1 MRMTSLQWLLEQ
13 LDAEIK
19 SIYKEEIE
27 TALEIE
33 QEQIEEA
40 FRIGE
45 DNNDS
50 HHYVGRKIHK
60 NGQDYYNKSFKK

>member
-1 MRMTSLQWLLEQ
+1 MTSVQWLVRELGLEISE
-13 LDAEIK
+13 AV
-19 SIYKEEIE
+19 E

-33 QEQIEEA
+33 REQIEEA

-50 HHYVGRKIHK
+50 NHYVGRKIHQ

>member
-1 MRMTSLQWLLEQ
+1 MTSVQWLVRELGLEISE
-13 LDAEIK
+13 AV
-19 SIYKEEIE
+19 E

-33 QEQIEEA
+33 REQIEEA

-50 HHYVGRKIHK
+50 HHYVGRKIHQ

>member
-1 MRMTSLQWLLEQ
+1 MRMTSVQWLVRELGLEMSE
-13 LDAEIK
+13 AV
-19 SIYKEEIE
+19 E

-50 HHYVGRKIHK
+50 HHYVGRKIHQ

>member
-1 MRMTSLQWLLEQ
+1 MTSVQWLVRELGLEMSE
-13 LDAEIK
+13 AV
-19 SIYKEEIE
+19 E

-50 HHYVGRKIHK
+50 HHYVGRKIHQ

>member
-1 MRMTSLQWLLEQ
+1 MTSVQWLVRELGLEMSE
-13 LDAEIK
+13 AV
-19 SIYKEEIE
+19 E

-40 FRIGE
+40 FRIGV

-50 HHYVGRKIHK
+50 HHYVGRKIHQ

>member
-1 MRMTSLQWLLEQ
+1 MTALQWLVRELGLEMSE
-13 LDAEIK
+13 AV
-19 SIYKEEIE
+19 E

-60 NGQDYYNKSFKK
+60 DGKDYYNKSFKK

>member
-1 MRMTSLQWLLEQ
+1 MTALQWLVRELGLEMSE
-13 LDAEIK
+13 AV
-19 SIYKEEIE
+19 E

-45 DNNDS
+45 QNNDS
-50 HHYVGRKIHK
+50 HHYVGRKIHLDA
-60 NGQDYYNKSFKK
+60 QSYYNKSFKP

>member
-1 MRMTSLQWLLEQ
+1 MRKLAVQWLIDELGLEMSEAVQ
-13 LDAEIK
+13 
-19 SIYKEEIE
+19 

-45 DNNDS
+45 KNNDS
-50 HHYVGRKIHK
+50 HHYVGRKIHVDA
-60 NGQDYYNKSFKK
+60 QTYYTITFKKK